1 MPVRQHPLPRH
12 DAGPEAVTT
21 PAAGRARGTDAVA
34 VEAAARDAAPRA
46 WAPMSNATWDIAGLQ
61 QILVGIEPALQVRL
75 VAETGST
82 NTDLLELARAD
93 APGPARPRLLVAE
106 QQLQGRGRQGRAW
119 QSARGA
125 SLTFS
130 LALPLAPGDWSGL
143 SLAVGVAL
151 AEALDP
157 ANPARP
163 ARIGLKWPNDLWLR
177 DPGSAIG
184 LGRKLGGILIETVA
198 CAGERVCVVGVGLN
212 LRPQPV
218 VQLASGFACL
228 HELEPGLASA
238 PMALARI
245 APALLRALRH
255 FERDGLQ
262 PFAAAYAARDV
273 LHGCLVRTTLAAL
286 PGGRAEGVDG
296 SGALRVRDAQ
306 GGLHLVHAGDVSIR
320 LDAGPAAREG

>member
-1 MPVRQHPLPRH
+1 MTP
-12 DAGPEAVTT
+12 DAGRTT
-21 PAAGRARGTDAVA
+21 ETGDAEV
-34 VEAAARDAAPRA
+34 AAAACAP
-46 WAPMSNATWDIAGLQ
+46 APHASAQMNGGTWDTAGLRR
-61 QILVGIEPALQVRL
+61 ILGGIEPALQVCL

-82 NTDLLELARAD
+82 NTDLLTLARAD
-93 APGPARPRLLVAE
+93 APGPALPRLLVAE
-106 QQLQGRGRQGRAW
+106 QQFQGRGRQGRTW

-130 LALPLAPGDWSGL
+130 LALPLAPADWSGL

-184 LGRKLGGILIETVA
+184 AGRKLGGILIETVA
-198 CAGERVCVVGVGLN
+198 CGAQRVCVVGVGLN
-212 LRPQPV
+212 LAPQA
-218 VQLASGFACL
+218 LTELSSGFACL
-228 HELEPGLASA
+228 HELEPALASA
-238 PMALARI
+238 PMVLARI

-320 LDAGPAAREG
+320 LDASPAAREG